1 MPNPCVP
8 AQNHQRGAP
17 LRCRSFDHSFFV
29 RNATVFFPSP
39 IPPPLI
45 SCAPQLRGHACC
57 AVVAH
62 NKTRWIHPAV
72 RIHSTAHGLL
82 AAWLAGPTTTTATAG
97 AACSLS
103 RARRAR
109 LRREPASYGSSAPS
123 SVAISLHFPCPLP
136 SRRKTRR
143 ARRSTP
149 ARAGLG
155 GQLLRPATWR
165 RRRARCSRRGSGW
178 STTSSGPSVIEYYV
192 FQSRSSVPFPSH
204 LSCAAAPTLSRWN

>member
-62 NKTRWIHPAV
+62 NKTRWIHPAAT
-72 RIHSTAHGLL
+72 RPFPSLFPQSGSSPRPTGC
-82 AAWLAGPTTTTATAG
+82 WLPGFRAPPPPQRPRDAG

-123 SVAISLHFPCPLP
+123 SVAISLILSISLAPY
-136 SRRKTRR
+136 RRGGRQD
-143 ARRSTP
+143 
-149 ARAGLG
+149 ARAEAHLLGL
-155 GQLLRPATWR
+155 
-165 RRRARCSRRGSGW
+165 
-178 STTSSGPSVIEYYV
+178 
-192 FQSRSSVPFPSH
+192 H
-204 LSCAAAPTLSRWN
+204 